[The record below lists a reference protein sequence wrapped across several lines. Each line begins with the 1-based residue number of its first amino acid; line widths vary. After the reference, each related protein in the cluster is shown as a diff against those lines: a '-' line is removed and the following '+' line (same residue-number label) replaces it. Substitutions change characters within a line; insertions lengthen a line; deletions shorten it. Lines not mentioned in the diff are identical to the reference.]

1 MRDDTG
7 EDMPAFELGDL
18 EKAKGL
24 WKFSLKRKKAQTWA
38 YRDIKFLVYDDTED
52 EMTETR
58 KGCEGP
64 ARATNSM
71 SDGLNTLQPQPG
83 PSTLPWNPSAADEDA
98 ILQQAI
104 LESLES
110 NDSFTNQPPTTDAR
124 PSVESQDAAGA
135 DDFDDADLQ
144 EAIRMSLMSDDD
156 SIDMPPQAPTE
167 NSIPETTTGSTNTEN
182 AGDSECNVC
191 SGLPAFPHNKKT
203 RKFRLFRPSDEFPH
217 LITERPK
224 SVDIC
229 VHYVAV
235 SYCWPE
241 PVKNEQ
247 GEIIRPKVDSQVRD
261 LDGVQRPA
269 RALDDILDR
278 AVDFANT
285 FGLRMIWIDQECLPQ
300 PDDKSS
306 EEDKRYQQLGVQA
319 MDIVYNRAMV
329 TAGLH
334 SSTITS
340 QAQIDAIKALVAY
353 GKDERHALHLNQNL
367 FENVLDFLHM
377 VQLDRWYTR
386 AWVVQEAV
394 SAGLSLILVFRR
406 APGVVYASAFRED
419 SDRHMTPRHP
429 LDSEKRD
436 LPSEIIC
443 IPVVDFRDLV
453 RAAKLLLERRFRATG
468 QALVRTRPAFPILS
482 VAESLHPR
490 ITERQHFSGIHM
502 YAGRTYGGRQKL
514 NAASSLTL
522 LRSRHCRDVQ
532 DRLTILANMC
542 SYEIRLDTEKVAQNC
557 DSLRQGFLA
566 IALLNGDTSIL
577 VPEMY
582 EFPGDED
589 GHPDPLTDR
598 RSGKLLSPF
607 DTNLGRISN
616 YAVQDGKLVNPR
628 VYRHANRDRKSK
640 GLDISAYI
648 WTIDDRLD
656 LNPLKYH
663 YAETWH
669 SMKCLVLLIE
679 PRKEESKEDF
689 IARKGLISQHFS
701 RGYVMDQA
709 KWEIFHHGSIAPDST
724 VWNGMDSA
732 GIQVKARL
740 DADRVEAVPE
750 MQRIVAEI
758 FFAIL
763 RYLNNLSTP
772 QSIGV
777 ANSIWQSIR
786 VDIVDK
792 PRPKENKDLPDF
804 VGEELF
810 NHPDVLQTP
819 FKTLQ
824 LDKSRGGVY
833 HQTWIIDR
841 IMQHGE
847 LWVGKYNRADTI
859 SSGSDGNKSRPA
871 DESQHPKKGTGPEKE
886 FESKLPDTI
895 IQRQLARRLL
905 ATLLTSG
912 LEGTSDDISEDHAAE
927 FNNSGLAWYGE
938 VLKRGLFAPEA
949 EETRVRQLTS
959 TFNVD
964 GPCVVATPFNP
975 DWEVLP
981 HPDLRS
987 MSICWVVES
996 VQEQVMDES
1005 SRVGETSG
1013 EVSQVLVQDGGK
1025 GKEPER
1031 LPESS
1036 KLGVPQRSGD
1046 ASGTSEVESIQAL
1059 RVYRVL
1065 EKVKGMWQIMD
1076 LPMQEF
1082 SFI

>member
-7 EDMPAFELGDL
+7 EDVPAFELGDL

-24 WKFSLKRKKAQTWA
+24 WKFSLERRKAQTWA
-38 YRDIKFLVYDDTED
+38 YRDIKFLIYDDTED
-52 EMTETR
+52 EAAEIR
-58 KGCEGP
+58 EDCEVRVGS
-64 ARATNSM
+64 TGSM
-71 SDGLNTLQPQPG
+71 SHSLDTLQPQPG
-83 PSTLPWNPSAADEDA
+83 PSTLPWNPSAAGEDA
-98 ILQQAI
+98 VIQQAI
-104 LESLES
+104 LESLKS
-110 NDSFTNQPPTTDAR
+110 NDSFTNQPSTTDAR
-124 PSVESQDAAGA
+124 PSAESQDNAG
-135 DDFDDADLQ
+135 DDDLDDADLQ

-156 SIDMPPQAPTE
+156 SSEMPPQAPTE
-167 NSIPETTTGSTNTEN
+167 NSIPETTTGSNNTEN
-182 AGDSECNVC
+182 AGDGECNIC
-191 SGLPAFPHNKKT
+191 SGLPTFPHNEKT

-241 PVKNEQ
+241 PAKNEQ
-247 GEIIRPKVDSQVRD
+247 GEIVRPKVECQVRD
-261 LDGVQRPA
+261 LNGVQRPA
-269 RALDDILDR
+269 RALDDVLDR

-285 FGLRMIWIDQECLPQ
+285 CGLRMIWIDQECLPQ
-300 PDDKSS
+300 PDERSS

-319 MDIVYNRAMV
+319 MDIVYNRALV

-334 SSTITS
+334 SSMITS

-353 GKDERHALHLNQNL
+353 GEDQRNPLHLSQSL

-377 VQLDRWYTR
+377 VQSDRWYTR

-394 SAGLSLILVFRR
+394 SAGDGLVLVFRR
-406 APGVVYASAFRED
+406 APGIVYESTLRAD
-419 SDRHMTPRHP
+419 SERHLTPRHP
-429 LDSEKRD
+429 LDSKKRD

-443 IPVVDFRDLV
+443 IPVTDFRDLV
-453 RAAKLLLERRFRATG
+453 RAAKLLLERRFLATG

-490 ITERQHFSGIHM
+490 ITDRQHFSGIHI
-502 YAGRTYGGRQKL
+502 YGGRTYGGRQKL

-542 SYEIRLDTEKVAQNC
+542 SYEMRLDTEKVARNC

-577 VPEMY
+577 VPEVY
-582 EFPGDED
+582 HFPGDED
-589 GHPDPLTDR
+589 GDPDPLTDR
-598 RSGKLLSPF
+598 RSGKFLSPF
-607 DTNLGRISN
+607 DTDLGRISN

-628 VYRHANRDRKSK
+628 VYRHANRDRKSR

-669 SMKCLVLLIE
+669 SIKCLTLVME

-689 IARKGLISQHFS
+689 IARKGLIKQHFC

-709 KWEIFHHGSIAPDST
+709 KWEIFHHGSVASDSA

-732 GIQVKARL
+732 GTHVKARL

-772 QSIGV
+772 QSSGV

-792 PRPKENKDLPDF
+792 PRSKEKKALPDF

-819 FKTLQ
+819 FETLQ
-824 LDKSRGGVY
+824 LDKDRGGVY

-847 LWVGKYNRADTI
+847 LWIGKYNRAGTI
-859 SSGSDGNKSRPA
+859 PLRSDGNRSRPS
-871 DESQHPKKGTGPEKE
+871 DESQHSEKGTGPEKN
-886 FESKLPDTI
+886 FESKLPDNI
-895 IQRQLARRLL
+895 IQRQLSRRFL
-905 ATLLTSG
+905 ATLFSSG
-912 LEGTSDDISEDHAAE
+912 LDGMSDDTSESHAAK
-927 FNNSGLAWYGE
+927 FNASSLAWYGE
-938 VLKRGLFAPEA
+938 ILERGLFTQEA

-964 GPCVVATPFNP
+964 GPCVVATPFNS

-981 HPDLRS
+981 RPDLRS
-987 MSICWVVES
+987 MSVCWVVET
-996 VQEQVMDES
+996 VQEQVVDES
-1005 SRVGETSG
+1005 SRSDETS
-1013 EVSQVLVQDGGK
+1013 
-1025 GKEPER
+1025 ER
-1031 LPESS
+1031 L
-1036 KLGVPQRSGD
+1036 
-1046 ASGTSEVESIQAL
+1046 L
-1059 RVYRVL
+1059 RV
-1065 EKVKGMWQIMD
+1065 
-1076 LPMQEF
+1076 
-1082 SFI
+1082 